1 MDTRTQLRT
10 LARAV
15 AASLGYAYAPLA
27 HDTTDTYPTVRM
39 TAPDGLE
46 LTVRMEKGRA
56 VFGVGN
62 ALDRDASSHGLEWPT
77 VSVGADR
84 APEAIAREVLRRLVP
99 AAREHAAEVER
110 RNASCHA
117 WKASNLETARALAAL
132 GLDWRRRDTEGEQA
146 LYGAHG
152 LHLRTGGSS
161 VRFEYFSV
169 PRELALEIVRLVQA
183 HAAQG
188 AAEVAK

>member
-27 HDTTDTYPTVRM
+27 HDTADTYPTVRM

-46 LTVRMEKGRA
+46 LTVRLEKGRA

-62 ALDRDASSHGLEWPT
+62 DLDRAASSHGLEWPT
-77 VSVGADR
+77 VSVGAER

-110 RNASCHA
+110 RNASCRA
-117 WKASNLETARALAAL
+117 WRASNIETAQALADL
-132 GLDWRRRDTEGEQA
+132 GLDWRRRDTEGEQT
-146 LYGAHG
+146 LYGPHG
-152 LHLRTGGSS
+152 LHLRTMGNS

-169 PRELALEIVRLVQA
+169 PRELALEIARLVQS

-188 AAEVAK
+188 AAEVAR